1 LAHHI
6 GERLFV
12 FIVTI
17 GVSGLFLCSWR
28 KISPISLQALILELL
43 IWFVPSIPGDSIA
56 VAFSGLLLG
65 PIYPCAVHI
74 FQRLIPRKMQIS
86 SLSLIGSVG
95 SSGGAVAPFMTG
107 MLAQHVGTFV
117 LHPICIGLFVSMG
130 LTWFFLS
137 EPEKRSE

>member
-12 FIVTI
+12 FIVTV

-130 LTWFFLS
+130 LAWFFLP